1 MSHSSSQRSPS
12 KTRTALAVLAC
23 CFVAASSTEIDQR
36 ARIENVFNRKG
47 LRRKNN
53 AAHNVAHDGL
63 YPNNNRRLIEYDGK
77 IKLGPVHEEVDIYEK
92 AQQPKEEDNDDK
104 YVNANNSDQQPQ
116 QTVQQQAKPQEK
128 KTGGH
133 VEYDGK
139 LVLGPAHEE
148 VDIYE
153 TKSTNNNNNNVDGDR
168 DEDDLRQETDKLKAD
183 LAKLVELDDELKQE
197 ISEFDPDEMMVTAQ
211 VEAEDAMMTDS
222 PTAAPPGSSAQD
234 DLAKLKAE
242 LAKLEDLDT
251 ELKDAIHDEQMQEL
265 QKEREKLDNDLG
277 QLQQLDDELKEDM
290 KEERDQELEDEV
302 TKLKN
307 DLANLE
313 ELDGQLKEEMAEK
326 DKPGKEEHIAN
337 LQNAEAAVSNNP
349 NPNLIDKDER
359 TAIDLATA
367 LENSIA
373 ACDAAA
379 AIQPPNTQRVDS
391 TPASTEA
398 QLEINYEEACCVP
411 PLYDSYCT
419 PTQTREWCD
428 MRLKCLEADRLG
440 TVFLSKVEEEIASAS
455 KDCEVASG
463 EVGNNM
469 RTHKIEEKCCMPPYD
484 ELLPPCIDR
493 EERQRRREENKCDGG
508 LERCVEVEMLKD
520 LRDDTIGLPFEE
532 YGNAGSSGV
541 AGSSHHSS
549 EDDKSTPNVADSYHM
564 NVADGDEGYAYA
576 NHIGGRDKGGKKSF
590 AYKKKEEFRKE
601 DYYALGGGSA
611 SRPAAEDSGTIST
624 TAQGFIPALVLMM
637 VFLL

>member
-1 MSHSSSQRSPS
+1 MPASSHPPF
-12 KTRTALAVLAC
+12 KITATLVALAC
-23 CFVAASSTEIDQR
+23 CLAAASS
-36 ARIENVFNRKG
+36 IEPRETSAQDHGLNTVKRRG
-47 LRRKNN
+47 LRRLENN
-53 AAHNVAHDGL
+53 EAAHGVLH
-63 YPNNNRRLIEYDGK
+63 PNNNRRLIEYDGK
-77 IKLGPVHEEVDIYEK
+77 IKLGPAHEEVDIYEE
-92 AQQPKEEDNDDK
+92 AQQPKDENNNEEPNT
-104 YVNANNSDQQPQ
+104 NNSDQQPQ
-116 QTVQQQAKPQEK
+116 QPNQQQAKPQEK
-128 KTGGH
+128 KTGGR

-153 TKSTNNNNNNVDGDR
+153 TKSTKNNDNNNNGG
-168 DEDDLRQETDKLKAD
+168 DEDDLRKETDKLKAD
-183 LAKLVELDDELKQE
+183 LVELDDELKQE

-211 VEAEDAMMTDS
+211 VEAEDAMMTES
-222 PTAAPPGSSAQD
+222 PTAAPPGSSAKE

-242 LAKLEDLDT
+242 LAKLEELDD

-265 QKEREKLDNDLG
+265 QEEREKLNADLG
-277 QLQQLDDELKEDM
+277 QLQKLDDELKEDI

-313 ELDGQLKEEMAEK
+313 ELGGQLKEEMAEG
-326 DKPGKEEHIAN
+326 DKPSKEEQIAN
-337 LQNAEAAVSNNP
+337 LQKAEAAVSNNP
-349 NPNLIDKDER
+349 NPNLIDRDER

-367 LENSIA
+367 LENSVA

-379 AIQPPNTQRVDS
+379 AIQPPNTQRADS

-411 PLYDSYCT
+411 PIYDSYCT

-440 TVFLSKVEEEIASAS
+440 TVFLSKVEEEIASAT
-455 KDCEVASG
+455 KDCEEASG
-463 EVGNNM
+463 VVGNNM

-493 EERQRRREENKCDGG
+493 EERQSRREENKCDGG
-508 LERCVEVEMLKD
+508 LELCVEVEMLKD

-532 YGNAGSSGV
+532 DGDAVTSNSTPADGV
-541 AGSSHHSS
+541 PHSS
-549 EDDKSTPNVADSYHM
+549 EEDKPTPIVADSYHM

-601 DYYALGGGSA
+601 DYYALSGGSA
-611 SRPAAEDSGTIST
+611 SRPAAEDSGSIST
-624 TAQGFIPALVLMM
+624 TAQGFIPALMLMM